1 MTIKNYTFFSQNGIE
16 FPVGSNND
24 GKLYM
29 MLTGM
34 DYGTIRRKD
43 WSSPLNTALNV
54 QYTNTSIIAGG
65 RYFEL
70 SNETVALKPNSV
82 NYIHANI
89 DLTQTTYPVSLSA
102 ESTDKSNK
110 VDLNNNSGVLKVVI
124 DIRTTNGTGVISN
137 KTPDNV
143 TYLDKIITNSLEMK
157 GFADSYVAFFANKGG
172 GNTVT
177 FTAPWDCTAEV
188 ELFYHGWGYGGGE
201 WEIGITT
208 PSGLTQI
215 YEATGY
221 TNGHNNE
228 AIAMPTK
235 AIYSGLKKGQQ
246 YTFDKRD
253 ASGMGGGSKHEMMI
267 VKLYRN

>member
-1 MTIKNYTFFSQNGIE
+1 MTIKNFTFFSPSGTE

-43 WSSPLNTALNV
+43 WSSPVNTALNV

-70 SNETVALKPNSV
+70 LNETVALKPNSV

-89 DLTQTTYPVSLSA
+89 DLSQTKHPVSLSA
-102 ESTDKSNK
+102 ENSNNSNN

-124 DIRTTNGTGVISN
+124 DIRTTNGTGVISD

-143 TYLDKIITNSLEMK
+143 TYLDKLNTNSAKNSFGTLAGVNLLNDWYVQEMA
-157 GFADSYVAFFANKGG
+157 GGLYRLSRIINVNNAVDQRWGPLYVSA
-172 GNTVT
+172 
-177 FTAPWDCTAEV
+177 
-188 ELFYHGWGYGGGE
+188 
-201 WEIGITT
+201 EIGI
-208 PSGLTQI
+208 PSLPRGFSQSHITVSMSNTSNLMWCSITSNNGFRLI
-215 YEATGY
+215 SGDNTRGAVRSVLVEVFATK
-221 TNGHNNE
+221 T
-228 AIAMPTK
+228 
-235 AIYSGLKKGQQ
+235 L
-246 YTFDKRD
+246 
-253 ASGMGGGSKHEMMI
+253 
-267 VKLYRN
+267 

>member
-1 MTIKNYTFFSQNGIE
+1 MTIKNFTFFSPNGTE

-70 SNETVALKPNSV
+70 INETVSLKANSV

-89 DLTQTTYPVSLSA
+89 DLTRTTNPVSLSA
-102 ESTDKSNK
+102 ETTNNSNN

-124 DIRTTNGTGVISN
+124 DIRTTNGTGVISAEQP
-137 KTPDNV
+137 TEH
-143 TYLDKIITNSLEMK
+143 TLLDDVIINSLVNK
-157 GFADSYVAFFANKGG
+157 KDVPWTDLNRAGGVGSTGILQARIINGVIYVRGNSIPVPNVAPNFLVPVGTFPPAFGTNLPQFDTAG
-172 GNTVT
+172 T
-177 FTAPWDCTAEV
+177 FYSPGH
-188 ELFYHGWGYGGGE
+188 LSLSL
-201 WEIGITT
+201 ISMS
-208 PSGLTQI
+208 PSGIAVGNPNNTSM
-215 YEATGY
+215 
-221 TNGHNNE
+221 NGKTISF
-228 AIAMPTK
+228 ALSAP
-235 AIYSGLKKGQQ
+235 L
-246 YTFDKRD
+246 
-253 ASGMGGGSKHEMMI
+253 
-267 VKLYRN
+267 L

>member
-1 MTIKNYTFFSQNGIE
+1 MTIKNFTFFSPNGTE

-172 GNTVT
+172 GNLVT
-177 FTAPWDCTAEV
+177 FTAPWNCTAEV

>member
-1 MTIKNYTFFSQNGIE
+1 MTIKNFTFFSPNGTE

-70 SNETVALKPNSV
+70 LNETVALKGNSV

-89 DLTQTTYPVSLSA
+89 DLTQTGQPVTLSA
-102 ESTDKSNK
+102 ETSNNSNN

-124 DIRTTNGTGVISN
+124 DTRTTDGTGVVSA
-137 KTPDNV
+137 KAPDNV
-143 TYLDKIITNSLEMK
+143 TYLDKLNTNSAKNSFGALVGVNLLNNWYVQEMAGGLYRLSRIINVNNGVDQPWGSLYISAEIAIPSLPS
-157 GFADSYVAFFANKGG
+157 GFAQSYMSVSMSNTSNLMWCSVTSNNSFRLLTGQNTGGAVRSVLVEVFA
-172 GNTVT
+172 
-177 FTAPWDCTAEV
+177 
-188 ELFYHGWGYGGGE
+188 
-201 WEIGITT
+201 
-208 PSGLTQI
+208 
-215 YEATGY
+215 
-221 TNGHNNE
+221 
-228 AIAMPTK
+228 TK
-235 AIYSGLKKGQQ
+235 N
-246 YTFDKRD
+246 F
-253 ASGMGGGSKHEMMI
+253 
-267 VKLYRN
+267 

>member
-1 MTIKNYTFFSQNGIE
+1 MTIKNFTFFSPNGTE

-89 DLTQTTYPVSLSA
+89 DLTQTAHPVSLSA

-124 DIRTTNGTGVISN
+124 DIRTTGGTGVISN

-143 TYLDKIITNSLEMK
+143 TYLDKVITNSLEMK

-172 GNTVT
+172 GNVVT

-188 ELFYHGWGYGGGE
+188 ELFYHGWGYSGGE

-221 TNGHNNE
+221 TNGHNSQ
-228 AIAMPTK
+228 ALAMPAK

-253 ASGMGGGSKHEMMI
+253 ASGGSGGAKHPMMI